1 MSFLPTFPGVYIRE
15 IPSGSRSI
23 AGASTSIAAFVG
35 GFARGP
41 VDTPVRMFSLAD
53 FETNFG
59 GLDGAQPASF
69 AVSQFYINGGGTAYA
84 VRVSNG
90 ADAASVTI
98 QDFDNAA
105 VSLRATAG
113 RMIGTTA
120 VANPGE
126 WGNNLRID
134 IDYRCADPSTQFNL
148 VISEVRLQDG
158 IAQAVRTEVFRNLTM
173 AAGPANAIAVVN
185 AGSALVTL
193 DSAGADRPGATGF
206 FSGDLSVGP
215 VNLAALTGQADI
227 DVDFGTGAE
236 TVSVDFGA
244 GSPATIAAAATVLQN
259 SIRSA
264 LPANRLFSQAT
275 VSVEGNRLRVAPGR
289 NTPDYAPGTIVS
301 IVDVGAG
308 TFAATLLFVPGG
320 AEPAIANIEQY
331 FPTAAVPLGLMS
343 AATVGTNGNAL
354 DAATLRGNRGTRTGF
369 YALDDVDAFNMLS
382 IPEASELPL
391 GATDQAAV
399 MAPALTY
406 VTEKR
411 AMLFIDPL
419 PGTDTLEEAEAW
431 LDDIANAGLRSP
443 NSVAYYPPLRVPD
456 PSNGGRLREIAPS
469 GTLAGIWARTDG
481 ETGVWKAPAG
491 TTASL
496 RGVPELTHVLSDPQ
510 NGVLNPQGLNALR
523 NFDVPGNI
531 AWGARTLMGA
541 DLLASDWKYIPVRRT
556 ALFIESSLFDG
567 LQWAVFQPNA
577 DPLWLEIRGAVTS
590 FMQRLFRQGAFKGT
604 SPREAFI
611 VRCGP
616 DTTTQA
622 DINAGIVNVFV
633 GFAPLQPAEFVV
645 VSLQLQLQQAS

>member
-41 VDTPVRMFSLAD
+41 VNTPVRMFSLAD
-53 FETNFG
+53 FENNFG
-59 GLDGAQPASF
+59 GLDDSHPASF

-90 ADAASVTI
+90 ADAASMTV

-113 RMIGTTA
+113 RMIGTDP
-120 VANPGE
+120 VPNPGE
-126 WGNNLRID
+126 WGNALRID
-134 IDYRCADPSTQFNL
+134 VDYRCADPATQFNM

-173 AAGPANAIAVVN
+173 VAGPANAIAVVN
-185 AGSALVTL
+185 AGSALVML
-193 DSAGADRPGATGF
+193 DQGGVDRPGATGF
-206 FSGDLSVGP
+206 HSGDLSGIDWS
-215 VNLAALTGQADI
+215 LAASSIAASDI
-227 DVDFGTGAE
+227 TVDFGTGPIAVNGVAIVAP
-236 TVSVDFGA
+236 TTLTAVA
-244 GSPATIAAAATVLQN
+244 GVLQTA
-259 SIRSA
+259 IRAA
-264 LPANRLFSQAT
+264 LPADRLFAQAT
-275 VSVEGNRLRVAPGR
+275 VTVAGTRLRIAPGR
-289 NTPDYAPGTIVS
+289 NSPDYAPGTIVAIAAS
-301 IVDVGAG
+301 AG
-308 TFAATLLFVPGG
+308 TLFATLLLDTAAAVD
-320 AEPAIANIEQY
+320 PAIANVEQY
-331 FPTAAVPLGLMS
+331 FAEAAAPLGLIS
-343 AATVGTNGNAL
+343 LAAPGTDGIAL
-354 DAATLRGNRGTRTGF
+354 DAATLRGNRGTRSGF

-399 MAPALTY
+399 MAPALAY
-406 VTEKR
+406 VIEKR

-431 LDDIANAGLRSP
+431 LDDIADAGLRSP
-443 NSVAYYPPLRVPD
+443 NSVAYYPPLRVSD
-456 PSNGGRLREIAPS
+456 PTNGGRLREIAPS
-469 GTLAGIWARTDG
+469 GTMAGIWARTDG

-541 DLLASDWKYIPVRRT
+541 DLLASDWKYVPVRRT

-645 VSLQLQLQQAS
+645 VSLQLQLQQAA